1 MLMRIEIDYIGLI
14 QTAKIDVNSIT
25 VIAGNNNTG
34 KSTVGKVLYAVAT
47 GLNLLEPSKVLKEK
61 AETIAN
67 RLRRINRI
75 VPIDEETDSK
85 ISDLYVLLISGLYM
99 EADEEL
105 SKEKWLSIV
114 NSEASRNYTKE
125 VESKFNAA
133 IQSKVDGLFDN
144 MLAKDR
150 GNQESIVNLKNDLLW
165 LLNKSIDDDDFK
177 SNIMQKVFD
186 IEFSQQITNVN
197 FMDDDASISIQE
209 INQPE
214 IRLIFNKHKLRPDLS
229 QIHTNRIFSKAIY
242 IDDPFILDDKFALS
256 PGLLKKKNAS
266 LSHRGLVR
274 ELLMPTEGLE
284 DENLF
289 ALDAREEKIDRLFTQ
304 VFNDGKLI
312 YKNRSLYFKESNH
325 APLINFENLSTGMKS
340 FSILYMLIQS
350 NSFEECEYIILD
362 EPEIHLHPDW
372 QLKYAELIVLV
383 SKSFNLKLIIASH
396 SPYFIEAIELYSKK
410 HDYYDDLKFYRTV
423 RDESTLN
430 YTIEDVTND
439 LPLLYQDLAN
449 AFYSLEE
456 LRDELSDVE

>member
-1 MLMRIEIDYIGLI
+1 MKIKIEYIGLV
-14 QTAKIDVNSIT
+14 QTAKIDINSIT

-67 RLRRINRI
+67 RLIRINRI
-75 VPIDEETDSK
+75 IPVDEEIDNK
-85 ISDLYVLLISGLYM
+85 ISDLYILLISGLYM
-99 EADEEL
+99 DTDEAS
-105 SKEKWLSIV
+105 SKEKWLSMA
-114 NSEASRNYTKE
+114 NSEVGRIYTKE
-125 VESKFNAA
+125 VELKFNT
-133 IQSKVDGLFDN
+133 IMQSKIDRLFDD
-144 MLAKDR
+144 MIAKDEK
-150 GNQESIVNLKNDLLW
+150 NQESIVNLKNDVLW
-165 LLNKSIDDDDFK
+165 ILNKSIDDDDFK

-197 FMDDDASISIQE
+197 FMDNDASISIQE
-209 INQPE
+209 INKPE

-242 IDDPFILDDKFALS
+242 IDDPFILDDKFATS
-256 PGLLKKKNAS
+256 PGLLKRKNAS
-266 LSHRGLVR
+266 LSHREFVR
-274 ELLMPTEGLE
+274 KLLMPNERLE

-312 YKNRSLYFKESNH
+312 YKNRSLYFKENDS

-383 SKSFNLKLIIASH
+383 SKSFNLKLIITSH
-396 SPYFIEAIELYSKK
+396 SPYFIEAIELYAKK
-410 HDYYDDLKFYRTV
+410 HEYDDDLKFYRTV
-423 RDESTLN
+423 QNSQEMN
-430 YTIEDVTND
+430 YSIEDVTEN
-439 LPLLYQDLAN
+439 LPLLYHDLAN

>member
-85 ISDLYVLLISGLYM
+85 ISDLYVFLISGLYM

-125 VESKFNAA
+125 VELKFNAA

-229 QIHTNRIFSKAIY
+229 QI
-242 IDDPFILDDKFALS
+242 
-256 PGLLKKKNAS
+256 
-266 LSHRGLVR
+266 
-274 ELLMPTEGLE
+274 
-284 DENLF
+284 
-289 ALDAREEKIDRLFTQ
+289 
-304 VFNDGKLI
+304 
-312 YKNRSLYFKESNH
+312 
-325 APLINFENLSTGMKS
+325 
-340 FSILYMLIQS
+340 
-350 NSFEECEYIILD
+350 
-362 EPEIHLHPDW
+362 
-372 QLKYAELIVLV
+372 
-383 SKSFNLKLIIASH
+383 
-396 SPYFIEAIELYSKK
+396 
-410 HDYYDDLKFYRTV
+410 
-423 RDESTLN
+423 
-430 YTIEDVTND
+430 
-439 LPLLYQDLAN
+439 
-449 AFYSLEE
+449 
-456 LRDELSDVE
+456 